1 MYSSQLWTFVNDPLK
16 NVFGH
21 LPVCYLSKPNDVKG
35 LLVVYIN
42 VHILMS
48 LLRPNFRVGVSYF
61 APGSETLG
69 QDFQLLQGRTL
80 VNFRVGL
87 FILKGRS
94 FVTTLGQV
102 FGFWA
107 SRVKVYIGICRLVSY
122 SNVMRPIVPCSVPYS
137 AHSNVLISHSHRRPQ
152 KCNWPFASPFLNE
165 KWSW

>member
-1 MYSSQLWTFVNDPLK
+1 VNDPLK

-102 FGFWA
+102 FGF
-107 SRVKVYIGICRLVSY
+107 
-122 SNVMRPIVPCSVPYS
+122 
-137 AHSNVLISHSHRRPQ
+137 
-152 KCNWPFASPFLNE
+152 
-165 KWSW
+165 